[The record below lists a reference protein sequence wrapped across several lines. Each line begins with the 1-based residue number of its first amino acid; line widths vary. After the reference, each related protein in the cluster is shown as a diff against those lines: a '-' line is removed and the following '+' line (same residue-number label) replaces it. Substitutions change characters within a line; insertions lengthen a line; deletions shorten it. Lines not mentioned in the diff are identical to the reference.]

1 MYVCTQLG
9 AKTCYWI
16 VSVRKDG
23 EITRSM
29 RGAVF
34 SLCVSTCL
42 SSGGPPR
49 NQTWNS
55 TRGQSASRQ
64 ILRGTTEGCKTS
76 GGGVLMAAH
85 LQVFVG
91 AFANSIL
98 SLVVQI
104 FVWLLLLSLISSPF
118 SSVVLSLLGCCRI
131 SQAFWLWWFVVAAV
145 VVPESF
151 SGCIHCCLH
160 FLWCIQVS
168 NFEEKKRDL
177 ENLRSE
183 EVGSVAK
190 MGWFWALV
198 LRANALAG
206 CAFARFIRVFERSLF
221 FFWVSLFGSL
231 VVDNMECT
239 KSEDNIWLLNSLVF
253 FLVDVLFSGH
263 SWCYCTP
270 CEFPKAMLTDASFL
284 WNLLPAFVLVFE
296 RWCWWVELGRDS
308 HFQLAEKLS
317 NVGSVDLR
325 SRLLR

>member
-1 MYVCTQLG
+1 MYVCTQIG

-23 EITRSM
+23 EIARSM

-91 AFANSIL
+91 AFAKSIL
-98 SLVVQI
+98 SLVVRI
-104 FVWLLLLSLISSPF
+104 FVRLLLLPLISSPF

-131 SQAFWLWWFVVAAV
+131 SKAFWLWWFVVAAV
-145 VVPESF
+145 LVPESF

-206 CAFARFIRVFERSLF
+206 CAFARFIRVLERSFFLF
-221 FFWVSLFGSL
+221 FWSL
-231 VVDNMECT
+231 C
-239 KSEDNIWLLNSLVF
+239 LLRLLLITWNVPNQRIISGCWTLWYF

-270 CEFPKAMLTDASFL
+270 CEFPKAMLTDASFCGTCYPL
-284 WNLLPAFVLVFE
+284 LFWFLSDGADGWSLGEILTFNLRKSFRMWEV
-296 RWCWWVELGRDS
+296 WIWDLGC
-308 HFQLAEKLS
+308 
-317 NVGSVDLR
+317 
-325 SRLLR
+325 